1 MSEKTTAKEKA
12 ECSVDNEEECTSCG
26 S

>member
-1 MSEKTTAKEKA
+1 MSEKATAKEKA
-12 ECSVDNEEECTSCG
+12 DCSVDNEEECTSCG